1 MNKILIVLSVLGWT
15 YLARARQSGS
25 SPSFPVCEE
34 REGRRK
40 VCKNV
45 TECKTVCQKKEC
57 KTTYQYRKDWTR
69 VTHLSLSDPS
79 SIVKMLTV

>member
-15 YLARARQSGS
+15 YLVQARQSGS
-25 SPSFPVCEE
+25 SPSFPVYEE

-69 VTHLSLSDPS
+69 VTHLSLSNPS
-79 SIVKMLTV
+79 SVVKLLTV